1 METLEPIYTAG
12 GQLKRVRFF
21 MGVCAIVFIGCTYW
35 SYDLLQ
41 HYGLSPGD
49 GGVLRPIGE
58 RLAWG
63 LGVFL
68 LGLFLVLAMD
78 LYGRKYIAR
87 VFYDPSSH
95 CLEVETVRWW
105 GRATKRYAEND
116 VVRASYHR
124 GHLATDSHTVN
135 APWYYVRFKGERL
148 AHILDAQGEFLDFK
162 LTARLLGL

>member
-1 METLEPIYTAG
+1 MDNSEPIYSAG

-21 MGVCAIVFIGCTYW
+21 MAVCLIVFLGCTYW
-35 SYDLLQ
+35 GYDLLQ

-49 GGVLRPIGE
+49 GGVLRPFGE

-68 LGLFLVLAMD
+68 LGLSLVVAMD
-78 LYGRKYIAR
+78 MYGRKYIAR
-87 VFYDPSSH
+87 IFYDPASR
-95 CLEVETVRWW
+95 CLDVETVRWW

-116 VVRASYHR
+116 VLRANYHR
-124 GHLATDSHTVN
+124 GRLETYDHTVN

-148 AHILDAQGEFLDFK
+148 AHILDAQGEFRDLK
-162 LTARLLGL
+162 QTAKLLGL